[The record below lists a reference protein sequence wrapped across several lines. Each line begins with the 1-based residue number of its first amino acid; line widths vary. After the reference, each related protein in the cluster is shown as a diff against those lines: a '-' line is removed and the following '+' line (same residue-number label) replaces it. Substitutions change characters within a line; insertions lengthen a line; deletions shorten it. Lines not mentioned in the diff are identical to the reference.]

1 MLLRDLFQTLDE
13 ESVIEK
19 QIWGRNGNKVVR
31 KYRCSGGRR
40 NGRIVSKMTACFAP
54 LD

>member
-31 KYRCSGGRR
+31 KYRC
-40 NGRIVSKMTACFAP
+40 
-54 LD
+54 